1 MHFRGVHWIIGGDGR
16 PCQWRLS
23 WVKVSGR
30 GPFVYSSSPH
40 HRLYHPL
47 TCRPSRRPT
56 RRRRACP
63 GCLLSAQH
71 PSHVGDVVAA
81 SVRAPRPESN
91 IPKTW
96 NKIFRDDGEKGFS
109 SAFYH
114 ARETCT
120 SSGCGAQVSMGPQV
134 AFAGEER
141 QTCESNL
148 ARRTAHV
155 RPRRSREAIEPRRRR
170 FGGRGPRGSV
180 ETSLT
185 RCQLWGPS

>member
-91 IPKTW
+91 ISKTW
-96 NKIFRDDGEKGFS
+96 NKIFRDDGEKGKDSPPPPFS
-109 SAFYH
+109 H
-114 ARETCT
+114 ARQNPVPTLAVGSRCLRAHR
-120 SSGCGAQVSMGPQV
+120 S
-134 AFAGEER
+134 AFAGEE
-141 QTCESNL
+141 TANMCVKPATSN
-148 ARRTAHV
+148 
-155 RPRRSREAIEPRRRR
+155 
-170 FGGRGPRGSV
+170 GP
-180 ETSLT
+180 
-185 RCQLWGPS
+185 CAPA